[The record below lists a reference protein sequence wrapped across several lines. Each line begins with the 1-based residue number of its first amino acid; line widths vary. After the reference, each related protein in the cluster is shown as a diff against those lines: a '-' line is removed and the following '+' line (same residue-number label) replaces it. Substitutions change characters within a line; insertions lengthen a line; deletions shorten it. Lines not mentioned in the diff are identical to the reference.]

1 MDAPEARD
9 ALIRAVE
16 LLEGRTVA
24 RYRSAAVV
32 KLS

>member
-1 MDAPEARD
+1 MDAHEAGD
-9 ALIRAVE
+9 PLIRTVE
-16 LLEGRTVA
+16 LLEGRTVP